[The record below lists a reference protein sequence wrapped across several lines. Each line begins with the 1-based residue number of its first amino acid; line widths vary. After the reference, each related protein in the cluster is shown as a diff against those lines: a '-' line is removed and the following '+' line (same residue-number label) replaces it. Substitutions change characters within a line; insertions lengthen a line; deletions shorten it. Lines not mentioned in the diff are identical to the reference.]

1 MDLQHYTNTVLT
13 QALLQVQKMAGQQ
26 QEAAAA
32 FDVDD
37 FKGRSHDCT
46 SDSEDVSLPQSR
58 RRAGRKV

>member
-1 MDLQHYTNTVLT
+1 
-13 QALLQVQKMAGQQ
+13 MAGQQ